1 MIGKH
6 KVRIASPVNP
16 AVWTSTLS
24 RQDGCLTS
32 SRAGRYL
39 ASSLHQSMGKASG
52 VPSANHLVCTSSW
65 IRYRSVLPNDPLAA
79 AILGPFLCVFCCF
92 VVRNDDDMPSLQ
104 CEAEW
109 HKKVGVSSVFC
120 SYSISSFST
129 LYSTPSAPILLS
141 IAFISSV
148 LTSSLLL
155 ASTHQ

>member
-1 MIGKH
+1 MLALSTRRFGQALYLDRMAASLAPELGVILHHRYIRVWGKLAEFH
-6 KVRIASPVNP
+6 VRTIWFA
-16 AVWTSTLS
+16 LLL
-24 RQDGCLTS
+24 G
-32 SRAGRYL
+32 
-39 ASSLHQSMGKASG
+39 SG
-52 VPSANHLVCTSSW
+52 TARFCQMT
-65 IRYRSVLPNDPLAA
+65 PLAA

-92 VVRNDDDMPSLQ
+92 VVRNEDDMPSLR

-120 SYSISSFST
+120 SYSISSFSI
-129 LYSTPSAPILLS
+129 LYSTLSAPILLS